1 MMDLS
6 QIFILA
12 FQLLNIKTD
21 WNFYLK
27 NNKYLD
33 VMIIGCVKYL
43 VLRKDR
49 F

>member
-1 MMDLS
+1 MMDLE
-6 QIFILA
+6 QNFILI
-12 FQLLNIKTD
+12 FRLLNIKID

-43 VLRKDR
+43 ELRKDR